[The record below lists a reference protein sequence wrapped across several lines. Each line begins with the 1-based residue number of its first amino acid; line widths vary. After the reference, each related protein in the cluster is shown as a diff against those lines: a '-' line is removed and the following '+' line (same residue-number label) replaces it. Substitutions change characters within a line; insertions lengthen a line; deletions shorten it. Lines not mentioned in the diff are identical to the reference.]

1 VTTADAAPARERPD
15 RMPSAPA
22 GAPPHRQQVAVSGP
36 SGSGGKGGRTGFRPD
51 IEGLRAIAILT
62 VLAYHAGL
70 PVRGGFVGV
79 DVFFVISGFL
89 ITGLLV
95 AELDRTG
102 SISWIRFVGR
112 RIRRLL
118 PAAVLVLVLTSVVSW
133 FVVPGLRRRDI
144 GVDIAAAAMY
154 VVNWV
159 FARRETDYLASDVLP
174 SPVQHFWSLAVEE
187 QFYVI
192 WPLLL
197 IALAL
202 VIRRPSRRVVALA
215 LGTLVASSFV
225 WSVWFS
231 HTSPRPAFFTTT
243 TRAWELGIG
252 ALLAVALAGRPRPST
267 PARGSAALGWAAL
280 VGLLAVA
287 LWLPTDIDWPGAWA
301 LLPTVPT
308 AVLIWVGWQGS
319 AHGPVRLLGTAPM
332 VWVGALSYSIYLWHW
347 PVIILGGWVADASGA
362 TLPAWGVVLLAL
374 GSVVPAW
381 LSWRFV
387 ESPIHHGSWLRDRP
401 RALLGAGLALSCVGV
416 LAALPLLSLRSPF
429 TTTPPGGTLPPLS
442 QLGAATLRPGQPFV
456 AVDDPAWVTPDPL
469 VSGQDRPKADVDH
482 CQVDV
487 DVTEPVACTFGD
499 PQGATTVALVGDS
512 KAMQWLPALEE
523 AAATRGW
530 RLVTYGKSSCAFS
543 DAPAALAAAA
553 YPQCDTWNANVL
565 DALRADPP
573 DVVLTSGVARSA
585 WTGSGTAPA
594 PLVAGYVSRWT
605 TLADAGVPVVVIG
618 DSPVSPDD
626 LDVCAARHPSE
637 LTRCSFD
644 TASAVAGS
652 GLRVQREAV
661 SAASTTTPDVHLLD
675 LTGSI
680 CPGDVCPVVIGHVA
694 VHRAGDHVTA
704 TYAATLAPQVAA
716 AVEDALG
723 R

>member
-1 VTTADAAPARERPD
+1 MPTADVAPRA
-15 RMPSAPA
+15 
-22 GAPPHRQQVAVSGP
+22 
-36 SGSGGKGGRTGFRPD
+36 GFRPD
-51 IEGLRAIAILT
+51 IEGLRAVAILT

-79 DVFFVISGFL
+79 DIFFVISGFL

-95 AELDRTG
+95 AELDRSG
-102 SISWIRFVGR
+102 SISWVRFVGR

-118 PAAVLVLVLTSVVSW
+118 PAAVLVLVLTSLVS
-133 FVVPGLRRRDI
+133 FFAVPGLRRRDI
-144 GVDIAAAAMY
+144 GVDIAAAAAY

-197 IALAL
+197 IVLAL
-202 VIRRPSRRVVALA
+202 VVRRPSRRVVALA
-215 LGTLVASSFV
+215 LGALVASSFV

-243 TRAWELGIG
+243 TRIWELGIG
-252 ALLAVALAGRPRPST
+252 ALLAVALAGRPRPAT
-267 PARGSAALGWAAL
+267 PARGSAAVGWAAL
-280 VGLLAVA
+280 VALVAVA
-287 LWLPTDIDWPGAWA
+287 LWLPQDIDWPGAWA

-308 AVLIWVGWQGS
+308 AALIWVGWQGP
-319 AHGPVRLLGTAPM
+319 ARGPVRVLGTAPM
-332 VWVGALSYSIYLWHW
+332 VWVGGLSYSIYLWHW
-347 PVIILGGWVADASGA
+347 PVIILGGWVAADLGA
-362 TLPAWGVVLLAL
+362 TIPAWGLVLLAL
-374 GSVVPAW
+374 ASVGPAW

-387 ESPIHHGSWLRDRP
+387 ESPIHHGPWLRDRP

-416 LAALPLLSLRSPF
+416 LAALPLFALRSPF
-429 TTTPPGGTLPPLS
+429 TTTPPDGALPPLS
-442 QLGAATLRPGQPFV
+442 QLGAATLRADQPFT
-456 AVDDPAWVTPDPL
+456 AVDDPGWVTPDPL
-469 VSGQDRPKADVDH
+469 VSGTDRPKADVDR

-499 PQGATTVALVGDS
+499 PQGQTTVALVGDS

-530 RLVTYGKSSCAFS
+530 RVVTYGKSSCAFS
-543 DAPAALAAAA
+543 DAAAALAGAA
-553 YPQCDTWNANVL
+553 YPQCDAWNRAVM

-573 DVVLTSGVARSA
+573 DVVVTSGVSTSA
-585 WTGSGTAPA
+585 WAGSGTERA
-594 PLVAGYVSRWT
+594 PLVAGYADRWR
-605 TLADAGVPVVVIG
+605 TLADAGVPVVVVG
-618 DSPVSPDD
+618 DSPLSPDD
-626 LDVCAARHPSE
+626 LDVCAARHPTE

-652 GLRVQREAV
+652 GLSVQREAV
-661 SAASTTTPDVHLLD
+661 EAASATGEGVRLLD
-675 LTGSI
+675 LTPSI
-680 CPGDVCPVVIGHVA
+680 CPGEQCPVVIGHVA

-704 TYAATLAPQVAA
+704 TYAATLAPQVAG

>member
-1 VTTADAAPARERPD
+1 VPTADPAPAPPRAAAPA
-15 RMPSAPA
+15 PA
-22 GAPPHRQQVAVSGP
+22 RAA
-36 SGSGGKGGRTGFRPD
+36 FRPD
-51 IEGLRAIAILT
+51 IEGLRAVAILT

-79 DVFFVISGFL
+79 DIFFVISGFL

-95 AELDRTG
+95 AELDRSG
-102 SISWIRFVGR
+102 SVSWIRFVGR

-118 PAAVLVLVLTSVVSW
+118 PAAVLVLVTISAWSW

-144 GVDIAAAAMY
+144 GVDVAAAAMY

-197 IALAL
+197 IVLAL
-202 VIRRPSRRVVALA
+202 VVRRPSRRVVTGA
-215 LGTLVASSFV
+215 LGALVASSFV

-243 TRAWELGIG
+243 TRVWELGIG
-252 ALLAVALAGRPRPST
+252 ALLAVALAGRSRPT
-267 PARGSAALGWAAL
+267 TAARGSAALGWAAL
-280 VGLLAVA
+280 AVLVAVA
-287 LWLPTDIDWPGAWA
+287 LWLPQDVDWPGAWA
-301 LLPTVPT
+301 LLPTLPT
-308 AVLIWVGWQGS
+308 AALLWVGWQGP
-319 AHGPVRLLGTAPM
+319 ARGPVRVLGTAPM
-332 VWVGALSYSIYLWHW
+332 VWVGGLSYSIYLWHW
-347 PVIILGGWVADASGA
+347 PVIILGGWTAEAFGT
-362 TLPAWGVVLLAL
+362 TLPGWGVLLLAL
-374 GSVVPAW
+374 VSVVPAW

-387 ESPIHHGSWLRDRP
+387 ESPIHHGPWLRDRP
-401 RALLGAGLALSCVGV
+401 RALLAAGLALSCVGV
-416 LAALPLLSLRSPF
+416 LAALPLFVLRSPF

-442 QLGAATLRPGQPFV
+442 QLGAATLQPGQPFTP
-456 AVDDPAWVTPDPL
+456 VDDPGWLTPDPL
-469 VSGQDRPKADVDH
+469 VSGEDRPKADVDH
-482 CQVDV
+482 CQVPAGA
-487 DVTEPVACTFGD
+487 TTPVACTFGD
-499 PQGATTVALVGDS
+499 PQGSTTVALVGDS

-530 RLVTYGKSSCAFS
+530 RVVTYGKSSCAFS
-543 DAPAALAAAA
+543 DARAAQAGAA
-553 YPQCDTWNANVL
+553 YPECDAWNAAVM

-573 DVVLTSGVARSA
+573 DVVVTSGVAASA
-585 WTGSGTAPA
+585 WTGSGTERQ
-594 PLVAGYVSRWT
+594 PLVDGYASRWT
-605 TLADAGVPVVVIG
+605 TLADAGVPVVVVG

-626 LDVCAARHPSE
+626 LDVCAARHPTE

-644 TASAVAGS
+644 TASAVAPS
-652 GLRVQREAV
+652 GLAVQRDAV
-661 SAASTTTPDVHLLD
+661 ATASAAGADVRLLD
-675 LTGSI
+675 LTPMI
-680 CPGDVCPVVIGHVA
+680 CPGEQCPVVIGHVA

-716 AVEDALG
+716 AVEDAL
-723 R
+723 RR